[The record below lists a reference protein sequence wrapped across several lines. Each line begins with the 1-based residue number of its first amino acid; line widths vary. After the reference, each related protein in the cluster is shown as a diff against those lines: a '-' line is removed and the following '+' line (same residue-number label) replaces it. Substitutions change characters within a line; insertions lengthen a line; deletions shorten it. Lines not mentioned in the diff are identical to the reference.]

1 MSNDDQRHDDFDI
14 NFISESIVEMST
26 NGIKLQAEF
35 LPDKSIPR
43 STMTPVNFF
52 FSAFGL

>member
-1 MSNDDQRHDDFDI
+1 MSNDDQRHDDFEI
-14 NFISESIVEMST
+14 NFISESMVEMST
-26 NGIKLQAEF
+26 NGLKLQAEF